1 MEIAKLTTYPMVTHA
16 IIHLQKQ
23 FRWKVVTFLCYWL
36 DLCIYCIIHS
46 YRSSN
51 TIKTTENNAFT
62 CILLEC
68 MRVRRCQKGG
78 WGRAPGNTSHFL
90 FLFPPF
96 GEDLNIGIAWC
107 PILLCNLLYILKYG
121 LNKDNFFW
129 LQSDIGNGLIYSEWL
144 SNYCWFT
151 Y

>member
-36 DLCIYCIIHS
+36 DLCIFCIIHS

-51 TIKTTENNAFT
+51 TIKTTCREQ
-62 CILLEC
+62 CIY
-68 MRVRRCQKGG
+68 MYTIRVYADKKVSEGG
-78 WGRAPGNTSHFL
+78 MGLTQVTMMIFF

-96 GEDLNIGIAWC
+96 GEDLNISIAWC
-107 PILLCNLLYILKYG
+107 PILFYILKYG